1 MPVRALT
8 TAEQMLFAEV
18 LADRFP
24 FLAEPSEDDATNA
37 DLVEGLKELYGELGG
52 ETEEEA

>member
-24 FLAEPSEDDATNA
+24 FLADPGEDDATNA

-52 ETEEEA
+52 ESEEEA